1 MLLLGTQIIAP
12 TLYGIRHPP
21 SQPVPLPP
29 IIRRLF
35 LVLMVTG
42 IVTIVFG
49 INTIAPVL
57 LPNLLGMVLYAFVL
71 PLLVIIMGLLS
82 LITVSIT
89 QKLQQGATTA
99 S

>member
-1 MLLLGTQIIAP
+1 
-12 TLYGIRHPP
+12 
-21 SQPVPLPP
+21 
-29 IIRRLF
+29 
-35 LVLMVTG
+35 
-42 IVTIVFG
+42 VFG

-82 LITVSIT
+82 LVTVSIT
-89 QKLQQGATTA
+89 QKLQQGAATA